1 MDAGKK
7 QLRSSL
13 PIPHRFLLVKSG
25 LGLEWREMSESSGAF
40 LTGVNAGGTSSS
52 SGLRAGKKEVLPPR
66 IISDNNKLVDVV
78 NSFRS
83 KVDLMVE
90 RQKGEYEEAY
100 EFHMEG
106 VQKELH
112 FLREKAKEIANDKT
126 KEEKIN
132 QLDNSQKFYS
142 AESVRL
148 DGETNELRKKLRSLA
163 GTVHVVERERD
174 WLLGK
179 LRLAKVDYM
188 RLGGERTRVMEAYG
202 ASLGGSMM
210 SEDSSMTL
218 EIMQGTKGGTAGRGR
233 ARQAANKERAGELPP
248 LGDDEGAG
256 GDNAEDPQFAAM
268 SKVQARL
275 EKDLHRSKSALVCS
289 KSKTEG
295 LRRYVEQCGD
305 QVTKGQWDKYFRT
318 DAEEFTPSVSSAL
331 PTNAEAGD
339 GEQLDKRAVDDVLDD
354 CAKAVAVQDQDGA
367 DVLRRMLAVEICLI
381 PETMD
386 VVLAMLSEDPMKAG
400 GGPEVATSAFGATDA
415 AATADGTLYDLV
427 GPIASSPEKLLAQ
440 AEREWDESKAEAP
453 PAEGLNPWGEGS
465 TTSQIGMARDISTY
479 LHASLKYRNRSSD
492 EVDQDQE
499 EEQF

>member
-1 MDAGKK
+1 LPAGKK
-7 QLRSSL
+7 
-13 PIPHRFLLVKSG
+13 K
-25 LGLEWREMSESSGAF
+25 
-40 LTGVNAGGTSSS
+40 
-52 SGLRAGKKEVLPPR
+52 VLPPR

-132 QLDNSQKFYS
+132 QLDNNQKFYS

-148 DGETNELRKKLRSLA
+148 DGETNELRKQLRSLA

-179 LRLAKVDYM
+179 LRLAKEDYK
-188 RLGGERTRVMEAYG
+188 RLGGERTRVMETYG
-202 ASLGGSMM
+202 ASLGDSML

-218 EIMQGTKGGTAGRGR
+218 EIMHDTKRSAAGMGGGRT
-233 ARQAANKERAGELPP
+233 RQATNKGRAGELPP
-248 LGDDEGAG
+248 LGDNEGVGA
-256 GDNAEDPQFAAM
+256 DVAPDPQMVAM
-268 SKVQARL
+268 SKVQTRL
-275 EKDLHRSKSALVCS
+275 EKDLHRSKSALVS
-289 KSKTEG
+289 WKSKTEG
-295 LRRYVEQCGD
+295 LRRYVEQCSE
-305 QVTKGQWDKYFRT
+305 QVNRGQWDKYFRT
-318 DAEEFTPSVSSAL
+318 DAEEFTPSVASAL

-339 GEQLDKRAVDDVLDD
+339 GEQLDKRAMNDVLED

-367 DVLRRMLAVEICLI
+367 DVLRRMLAVELCLI

-386 VVLAMLSEDPMKAG
+386 VVLAMLSEDPMKAS

-415 AATADGTLYDLV
+415 AAAADGTLYDLV

-440 AEREWDESKAEAP
+440 AERDWDESKAGATP
-453 PAEGLNPWGEGS
+453 TEGLNPWDQGS
-465 TTSQIGMARDISTY
+465 TTSQIGMARDISAY
-479 LHASLKYRNRSSD
+479 LQASLKYRNRSSD
-492 EVDQDQE
+492 EVNQDQDQLE
-499 EEQF
+499 EEF